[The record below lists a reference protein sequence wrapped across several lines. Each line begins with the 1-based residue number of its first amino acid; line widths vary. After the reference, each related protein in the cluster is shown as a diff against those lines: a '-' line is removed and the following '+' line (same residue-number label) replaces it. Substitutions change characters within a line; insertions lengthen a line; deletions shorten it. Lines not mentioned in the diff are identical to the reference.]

1 MQIIL
6 CYEARASSDSDYNY
20 IKSCIDYL
28 YPNAFRKYKMTKF
41 PLSTKAAY
49 KSRKVKKEIDGFCSF
64 YNGNNPGETT
74 YVIYC
79 LDADIDKT
87 GSAAIN
93 PDIVS
98 YCKQNG
104 YQLVWFN
111 SDVEDVFLGHTVDD
125 KTKVRESVNF
135 VKQNKIEKVNQV
147 SLCCS
152 TPLTRRH
159 FSNLKLVFDQIL
171 GNL

>member
-1 MQIIL
+1 M
-6 CYEARASSDSDYNY
+6 
-20 IKSCIDYL
+20 
-28 YPNAFRKYKMTKF
+28 
-41 PLSTKAAY
+41 
-49 KSRKVKKEIDGFCSF
+49 
-64 YNGNNPGETT
+64 
-74 YVIYC
+74 IYC

-147 SLCCS
+147 FLSCS
-152 TPLTRRH
+152 APLTRRH
-159 FSNLKLVFDQIL
+159 FSNLKLAFDQIL